1 MLIRFNVKN
10 LLSFNDTQEFSM
22 IAGRQTKHPIHVDN
36 SKKLKLLKFAAVFGA
51 NASGKSNLVL
61 ALDFV
66 RTSLI
71 HEIPYNC
78 YQSYCRIKP
87 ENQNKPSEFEFEIK
101 IGSEVYAYGFDIL
114 LNKRSIVGE
123 WLYRLYPNGK
133 EEEIFTRK
141 PKEEFQHFS
150 DKFSDNA
157 RSTLETYGRDLLT
170 NDTTLFLSEMN
181 RNKGD
186 LYTRVD
192 GLLPLQHIYQWFK
205 ENLVVDYP
213 ESTLAPASFF
223 QDEDLPEFN
232 KIIASL
238 GLGINHVEFIDSTME
253 EIQEKS
259 GPILKEINE
268 NIGRNMDLARK
279 KGEDRLS
286 LIIRNPKSLFRI
298 TYNLNNPDTPPVV
311 KKLTFEQSRNHVRF
325 EMEEESD
332 GTRRLVDLIEII
344 LAAKA
349 GVEKTYVIDEIN
361 RCLHP
366 QVTYRYISEYLDSLE
381 NSKTQLIVTT
391 HESHLMDL
399 NLLRRDEIWFVDKN
413 DAGESHLYS
422 LEEYTTRFDQRVR
435 RAYLEGRYGGVPLFD
450 KYFPIKK
457 ESA

>member
-1 MLIRFNVKN
+1 
-10 LLSFNDTQEFSM
+10 M
-22 IAGRQTKHPIHVDN
+22 IAGRTRAHPNHLDK
-36 SKKLKLLKFAAVFGA
+36 SDKLNLLKFAAVFGA

-61 ALDFV
+61 AFDFV
-66 RTSLI
+66 RGSLI

-78 YQSYCRIKP
+78 YQSYCRINP
-87 ENQNKPSEFEFEIK
+87 ENQHLPSEFEFEIK
-101 IGSEVYAYGFDIL
+101 IGEEVYAYGLDVL

-141 PKEEFQHFS
+141 PQEKFLHLSEKLP
-150 DKFSDNA
+150 DKA
-157 RSTLETYGRDLLT
+157 KMTLETYGRDLLT

-186 LYTRVD
+186 LYTRED
-192 GLLPLQHIYQWFK
+192 ELLPLKNVYDWFK
-205 ENLVVDYP
+205 ESLVVNYP
-213 ESTLAPASFF
+213 ESRLTPAYFF
-223 QDEDLPEFN
+223 QDENLPEIN
-232 KIIASL
+232 KIISSM
-238 GLGINHVEFIDSTME
+238 GLGINHVEFIDSTIE
-253 EIQEKS
+253 EIQKKS
-259 GPILKEINE
+259 EPFFKDVLENMERNTEI
-268 NIGRNMDLARK
+268 ARK
-279 KGEDRLS
+279 KGEDTIAH
-286 LIIRNPKSLFRI
+286 IIRNPNELFRI
-298 TYNLNNPDTPPVV
+298 SYNLKDPESQPIV
-311 KKLTFEQSRNHVRF
+311 KKLSFEQNRNHVRF
-325 EMEEESD
+325 EIGEESD
-332 GTRRLVDLIEII
+332 GTRRLLDLIEII

-391 HESHLMDL
+391 HEAHLMDL

-422 LEEYTTRFDQRVR
+422 LEEYNTRFDQRVR

>member
-1 MLIRFNVKN
+1 
-10 LLSFNDTQEFSM
+10 
-22 IAGRQTKHPIHVDN
+22 
-36 SKKLKLLKFAAVFGA
+36 
-51 NASGKSNLVL
+51 
-61 ALDFV
+61 
-66 RTSLI
+66 
-71 HEIPYNC
+71 
-78 YQSYCRIKP
+78 
-87 ENQNKPSEFEFEIK
+87 
-101 IGSEVYAYGFDIL
+101 
-114 LNKRSIVGE
+114 
-123 WLYRLYPNGK
+123 
-133 EEEIFTRK
+133 
-141 PKEEFQHFS
+141 
-150 DKFSDNA
+150 
-157 RSTLETYGRDLLT
+157 
-170 NDTTLFLSEMN
+170 MN
-181 RNKGD
+181 RNKND
-186 LYTRVD
+186 LYTREKE
-192 GLLPLQHIYQWFK
+192 LLPLKKVYLWFK
-205 ENLVVDYP
+205 ENLIVNYP
-213 ESTLAPASFF
+213 GSELIPASFF

-232 KIIASL
+232 KIIASM
-238 GLGINHVEFIDSTME
+238 GLGINRVEFVESTLEEVQKKLGPFSKEVTANIERNIDF
-253 EIQEKS
+253 
-259 GPILKEINE
+259 
-268 NIGRNMDLARK
+268 ARK
-279 KGEDRLS
+279 KGENKLS
-286 LIIRNPKSLFRI
+286 LIIRTPRNLFRI
-298 TYNLNNPDTPPVV
+298 TYNLKDLESQPEV

-422 LEEYTTRFDQRVR
+422 LEEYNTRFDQRVR